1 MAIAGF
7 VVSAATGK
15 VGARYAAMMFMVSGV
30 YASYVVGLAWVSNT
44 LPRPTA
50 KVSDFSSFPLKV
62 WEREREEEEE
72 RALVCEMCVLWMEG
86 AGFVVKIF
94 SLMVSLLGDVMEGEK
109 RRWGGRGL
117 FSPQFSS
124 KKNRSILICGVVRY
138 IACRGSGTHQRHFK
152 LVLHLRLLHVS
163 PIGES
168 EIR

>member
-1 MAIAGF
+1 MAIVGF

-62 WEREREEEEE
+62 WEREIEDEEEE
-72 RALVCEMCVLWMEG
+72 RDLLCEMCVLWMEG

-94 SLMVSLLGDVMEGEK
+94 SLMVSLLGDVMDGEK
-109 RRWGGRGL
+109 RRWGGGGL
-117 FSPQFSS
+117 FPLNS
-124 KKNRSILICGVVRY
+124 
-138 IACRGSGTHQRHFK
+138 
-152 LVLHLRLLHVS
+152 LRKR
-163 PIGES
+163 IGLY
-168 EIR
+168 